1 MSRSRGCAAS
11 LGYQGLEVWSE
22 PSIGRR
28 VAADLELSPQRYGGM
43 VLDALDVPTVVWL
56 GG

>member
-1 MSRSRGCAAS
+1 VSRSRGCAAS